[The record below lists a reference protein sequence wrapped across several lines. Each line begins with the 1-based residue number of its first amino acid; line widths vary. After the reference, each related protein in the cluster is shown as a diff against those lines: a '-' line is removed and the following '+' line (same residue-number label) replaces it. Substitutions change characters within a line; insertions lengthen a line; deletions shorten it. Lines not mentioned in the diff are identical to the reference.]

1 MGGSAKDSA
10 ETTAQ
15 QSASGETTASAESSA
30 ESKPAGTLKE
40 GGDLKI
46 AIPQFQKTFFMPQ
59 STSTGDWFAAQPVLE
74 QLGRQLEDGSYEPW
88 LAEKFETDAD
98 NLTFTITLRDGVKFS
113 DGSDCNAEVVAW
125 NIQQYVDNGK
135 GSEVC
140 NPKSIEVVD
149 DKTVKITF
157 DEWSNIWD
165 SAIGSVFI
173 ASKKAYDD
181 NGEEWCKTHAVG
193 TGPFILDEY
202 VTDNK
207 VTYHKNPDYRIAG
220 EPHIDKLEIDMMSD
234 VNTMMS
240 AMLNK
245 EVGVALKFESD
256 SIIKQLQNAGFT
268 AIGRKTA
275 NVADIKHIIWNSKSD
290 KHPMGDLKVRQA
302 IMHAI
307 PWDDVAGALSG
318 GIGEATPLFAAPDSW
333 AYKEGTEFY
342 EYNIDLA
349 KSMLA
354 EAGYPDGFD
363 TKIYCKSQ
371 DNDTATAFQAIL
383 SSVNVNAEVVTMD
396 ASALAEMQKD
406 DDIDGFIA
414 NRGASKMDFTA
425 NYIRLYSTEGIKNH
439 GIMLDPPE
447 FEDPLFAARAAKTQ
461 DEKKEKLQEAA
472 VALAHDYVMITP
484 LAIIYYQSFADPALA
499 DTGIYDVS
507 LEQWTPEA
515 VHWTE

>member
-1 MGGSAKDSA
+1 MRFKKMVSMLLAASMCAGALSGCAGSSKGGS

-15 QSASGETTASAESSA
+15 QETAGESSA
-30 ESKPAGTLKE
+30 AETKEKKTAGALKE

-59 STSTGDWFAAQPVLE
+59 STSTGDWFAAEPVLE
-74 QLGRQLEDGSYEPW
+74 QLGRSDEEGNYVPW

-113 DGSDCNAEVVAW
+113 DGSPCDAEAVAW

-135 GSEVC
+135 ASEVC

-149 DKTVKITF
+149 EKTVKITF
-157 DEWSNIWD
+157 DEWANNWD
-165 SAIGSVFI
+165 SAIGAVFI
-173 ASKKAYDD
+173 SSKKAYDD
-181 NGEEWCKTHAVG
+181 NGEEWCKTHAIG
-193 TGPFILDEY
+193 TGPFIMDEF

-207 VTYHKNPDYRIAG
+207 VTYHKNPDYRITG
-220 EPHIDKLEIDMMSD
+220 QPYLDTLEIDMMSD

-240 AMLNK
+240 
-245 EVGVALKFESD
+245 
-256 SIIKQLQNAGFT
+256 
-268 AIGRKTA
+268 
-275 NVADIKHIIWNSKSD
+275 
-290 KHPMGDLKVRQA
+290 
-302 IMHAI
+302 AI

-318 GIGEATPLFAAPDSW
+318 GIGEATPLFATPDSW

-342 EYNIDLA
+342 DYDVELA
-349 KSMLA
+349 KSALA
-354 EAGYPDGFD
+354 EAGYPDGFE
-363 TKIYCKSQ
+363 TKIYCKAQ

-383 SSVNVNAEVVTMD
+383 SQINIKAEVVTMD
-396 ASALAEMQKD
+396 ASALAEMQKE

-447 FEDPLFAARAAKTQ
+447 FEEPLFAARAAKTL

-484 LAIIYYQSFADPALA
+484 LAVIYYQSFADPALA

-515 VHWTE
+515 THWTE

>member
-1 MGGSAKDSA
+1 MAASMCAGALSGCGGSAKDSA

-275 NVADIKHIIWNSKSD
+275 NVADIQHIIWNSKSD
-290 KHPMGDLKVRQA
+290 KHPDGRSEGSSGN
-302 IMHAI
+302 HAC
-307 PWDDVAGALSG
+307 
-318 GIGEATPLFAAPDSW
+318 
-333 AYKEGTEFY
+333 
-342 EYNIDLA
+342 N
-349 KSMLA
+349 
-354 EAGYPDGFD
+354 
-363 TKIYCKSQ
+363 
-371 DNDTATAFQAIL
+371 
-383 SSVNVNAEVVTMD
+383 SVGRCSRCT
-396 ASALAEMQKD
+396 
-406 DDIDGFIA
+406 F
-414 NRGASKMDFTA
+414 RW
-425 NYIRLYSTEGIKNH
+425 YR
-439 GIMLDPPE
+439 
-447 FEDPLFAARAAKTQ
+447 
-461 DEKKEKLQEAA
+461 
-472 VALAHDYVMITP
+472 
-484 LAIIYYQSFADPALA
+484 
-499 DTGIYDVS
+499 
-507 LEQWTPEA
+507 
-515 VHWTE
+515 